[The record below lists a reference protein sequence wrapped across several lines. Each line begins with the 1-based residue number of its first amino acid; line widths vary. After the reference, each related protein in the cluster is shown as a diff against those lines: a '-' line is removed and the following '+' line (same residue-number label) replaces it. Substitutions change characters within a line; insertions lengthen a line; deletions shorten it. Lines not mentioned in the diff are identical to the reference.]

1 MEPKVPPREFT
12 EVLTIEQQAQSL
24 SLTSRARFLETLEGG
39 AYPDH
44 ESRSMLLAL
53 YKIADEILRLEAL
66 EQQTGGP
73 VVTYRGRMVPN
84 PLRKAILDQY
94 REAGRYFRLLGLDQA
109 PRSDDG
115 QVGLKFK

>member
-1 MEPKVPPREFT
+1 VESKAPPREFV
-12 EVLTIEQQAQSL
+12 EALTIEQQAENL
-24 SLTSRARFLETLEGG
+24 SPTSRARFLETLAGG
-39 AYPDH
+39 TYPDH

-53 YKIADEILRLEAL
+53 YKIADEIVRLEAL

-94 REAGRYFRLLGLDQA
+94 REAGRYFRLLGLDQE
-109 PRSDDG
+109 PRSDG
-115 QVGLKFK
+115 QQGKLALR